1 MTGLSKNQALP
12 PMATGLFRLLF
23 GQDLLGRLI
32 YIIFNKN
39 LTKKGIQK
47 FF

>member
-23 GQDLLGRLI
+23 DQDLLGRLI
-32 YIIFNKN
+32 YITLIK
-39 LTKKGIQK
+39 I
-47 FF
+47 